1 LSVLVVAVVPVVV
14 ELVVFSKE
22 QIMKLTQP
30 ITMSSLSVLVVRAVA
45 EDLAALRL
53 MQLMVKT
60 LPSEQ

>member
-1 LSVLVVAVVPVVV
+1 MVPVVV